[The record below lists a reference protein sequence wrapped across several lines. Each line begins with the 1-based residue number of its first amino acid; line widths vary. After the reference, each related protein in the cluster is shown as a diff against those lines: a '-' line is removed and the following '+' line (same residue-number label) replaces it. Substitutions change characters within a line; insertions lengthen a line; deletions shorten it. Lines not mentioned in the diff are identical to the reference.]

1 MDKSSSSLT
10 TPFAIRPRRIATEL
24 STRPSEAMT
33 ISGLGGGGGDPFD
46 SLGYGPAI
54 YS

>member
-33 ISGLGGGGGDPFD
+33 ISGLGGGGATP
-46 SLGYGPAI
+46 STPSAI
-54 YS
+54 RACYR